1 MPGLDVTPLVPAGR
15 KIIQAYGD
23 GRFRVAGEA
32 FETSI
37 LIWPDR
43 CVAWDARSVTDLD
56 VDALHLAMTGP
67 GAPEPHAEI
76 LIIGCG
82 AAFLAPPKGLRQDLR
97 ARGIAVEWMDTG
109 AACRTFNV
117 LLGEDRR
124 AAAAILAVD

>member
-1 MPGLDVTPLVPAGR
+1 MSGLDVTPIVPTGR
-15 KIIQAYGD
+15 KVIQSYGE
-23 GRFRVAGEA
+23 GRFRIAGEV

-37 LIWPDR
+37 LIWPDHCASWTAR
-43 CVAWDARSVTDLD
+43 TVDDMDADLLH
-56 VDALHLAMTGP
+56 DALRGS

-82 AAFLAPPKGLRQDLR
+82 SAFLAPPKGLRQDLR

-124 AAAAILAVD
+124 AAAAILAIE

>member
-15 KIIQAYGD
+15 KVIQAYGN
-23 GRFRVAGEA
+23 GRFRVAGDV

-37 LIWPDR
+37 LIWPDL
-43 CVAWDARSVTDLD
+43 CLAWDARTVADMD
-56 VDALHLAMTGP
+56 ADALHLAVAGAD
-67 GAPEPHAEI
+67 APEPTAEI
-76 LIIGCG
+76 LVIGCG
-82 AAFLAPPKGLRQDLR
+82 AVFVAPPKGLRQDLR

-117 LLGEDRR
+117 LLGEERR

>member
-15 KIIQAYGD
+15 KIIQSYGD
-23 GRFRVAGEA
+23 GRFRVAGDVYDG
-32 FETSI
+32 SI
-37 LIWPDR
+37 LIWPDQ
-43 CVAWDARSVTDLD
+43 CLTWAARSVADLD
-56 VDALHLAMTGP
+56 AGNLHHIVTGP
-67 GAPEPHAEI
+67 DAPEPTAE
-76 LIIGCG
+76 LLVIGCG
-82 AAFLAPPKGLRQDLR
+82 GTFVAPPKGLRQDLR

>member
-15 KIIQAYGD
+15 KVIQAYGD
-23 GRFRVAGEA
+23 GRFRVAGET
-32 FETSI
+32 FESSI
-37 LIWPDR
+37 LVWPER
-43 CVAWDARSVTDLD
+43 CLTWAARAVADLD
-56 VDALHLAMTGP
+56 ADALYLALTGP
-67 GAPEPHAEI
+67 DAPEPNAEI

-82 AAFLAPPKGLRQDLR
+82 AAFVAPPKGLRQDLR

>member
-15 KIIQAYGD
+15 KVIQAYGD
-23 GRFRVAGEA
+23 KRFRVAGEV

-43 CVAWDARSVTDLD
+43 CIGWAAQSVADLD
-56 VDALHLAMTGP
+56 AGDLHRALTEPDAP
-67 GAPEPHAEI
+67 VPNAEI

-82 AAFLAPPKGLRQDLR
+82 DRFVAPPKGLRGDLR

-124 AAAAILAVD
+124 AAGAILAVD